1 MEKEWYV
8 VNTYSGHET
17 KVKEKLEQR
26 AISMGMQDNIFRVII
41 PETTEVEIK
50 DGVKKE
56 KVKKMFPG
64 YVLVEMI
71 MSDEAWYIVRNTPGV
86 TGFIGSS
93 GHKAKPTPL
102 MPQEIDRIL
111 ANMGMSRNNIESEM
125 EVGSKVTIIDGP
137 FNGMNGV
144 VDSIDIENNRLNVGN
159 KIFLLTTSDEYKMLD
174 IKGWS
179 RSDVE
184 TYAKLLNMN
193 VTFEGYG
200 YVKSYSV
207 KKDTVINRDII
218 LNVTLEP
225 KYKEE

>member
-93 GHKAKPTPL
+93 GKGAKPTPL
-102 MPQEIDRIL
+102 LPQEIDKIL
-111 ANMGMSRNNIESEM
+111 ISMGMSRVDVDAELT
-125 EVGSKVTIIDGP
+125 VGTRVSIVDGP
-137 FNGMNGV
+137 FKGMEGKI
-144 VDSIDIENNRLNVGN
+144 DSIDVENSRLTVLIDLFGQETPVEVELFQVNV
-159 KIFLLTTSDEYKMLD
+159 
-174 IKGWS
+174 
-179 RSDVE
+179 
-184 TYAKLLNMN
+184 AK
-193 VTFEGYG
+193 
-200 YVKSYSV
+200 
-207 KKDTVINRDII
+207 
-218 LNVTLEP
+218 
-225 KYKEE
+225 